1 MEKKHID
8 KKVAIKALIN
18 GFISYGILLMFLFI
32 SLIVVVSWALTK
44 YKDSVSY
51 NILKFTLPVF
61 AAFLAFLLIRLICK
75 LSTYDLFKKCK
86 VYKKDVNKISSSMN
100 IFFIGCVIIS
110 IILILVILNV
120 RFSNQKL
127 DIQRSAD
134 EYYSEFSEPFAEYLT
149 LEMISDFRVDRS
161 ITIIQT
167 TIIELGLLFGLFS
180 LISTQKKY
188 IERYNSAEKEEL
200 EESDNT
206 ETKAV
211 S

>member
-8 KKVAIKALIN
+8 KKVAVKALIN

-32 SLIVVVSWALTK
+32 SLIVVVSWALNK

-51 NILKFTLPVF
+51 NILKFTLPVL
-61 AAFLAFLLIRLICK
+61 AAFLAFLLIRLVCR
-75 LSTYDLFKKCK
+75 LSTFDLFKKCK

-100 IFFIGCVIIS
+100 IFFIGCVIVS
-110 IILILVILNV
+110 IILILVTLNV

-127 DIQRSAD
+127 DIQRSTD

-188 IERYNSAEKEEL
+188 IERYNSAEKEEP
-200 EESDNT
+200 EESDNS

>member
-8 KKVAIKALIN
+8 KKVAVKALIN

-32 SLIVVVSWALTK
+32 SLIVVVSWALNK

-51 NILKFTLPVF
+51 NILKFTLPVLT
-61 AAFLAFLLIRLICK
+61 AFLAFLLIRLVCR
-75 LSTYDLFKKCK
+75 LSTFDLFKKCK

-100 IFFIGCVIIS
+100 IFFIGCVIVS
-110 IILILVILNV
+110 IILILVTLNV

-127 DIQRSAD
+127 DIQRSTD

-188 IERYNSAEKEEL
+188 IERYNSAEKEEP
-200 EESDNT
+200 EESDNS